1 MFYKERTYSSM
12 KKDEKKLK
20 KANKFINQSSL
31 INSKN
36 KMINLNRINSNNS
49 NSNHFRT
56 SSIKKNE
63 KNININIDSLNSHRK
78 IITSFTVNNK
88 IKNKSK
94 SVEKENNKEKENKKQ
109 NEKEKDKNLDL
120 KLFFNTLQI
129 NLNFLNIPINQLN
142 IVKSNIIHYSD
153 LSTIYKSKY
162 LNIDICIKEYK
173 NISKM
178 EKNDIENIKN
188 ELQLLISIRHPNII
202 NIIGYS
208 FNNNYN
214 DIYLIFEY
222 KKYSLKNL
230 LENKSINFS
239 IKEKLKI
246 IYEIALAISYLHSRE
261 NKIYHRDLKSGNIL
275 LDENYNCFLCD
286 FGMSK
291 YRKKNNS
298 YNNNSYKTNSQST
311 PYWMAPEFICEGFFN
326 EKSDIYSFGI
336 LIWEIFMKDT
346 IPYKNVNLFDFIL
359 GNKDVIYNIR
369 PVILD
374 NKIKDCLEIKYLIE
388 KMWDNDMKKRPDI
401 NEVVDFIEKL
411 REKYNID

>member
-12 KKDEKKLK
+12 KKDEKQIK
-20 KANKFINQSSL
+20 KANKFINQSSY

-36 KMINLNRINSNNS
+36 KMNNFNRINSNNS
-49 NSNHFRT
+49 NSNRFRT

-63 KNININIDSLNSHRK
+63 KNININLDSINSHRK
-78 IITSFTVNNK
+78 IISSFTVNTK
-88 IKNKSK
+88 KKNKSK
-94 SVEKENNKEKENKKQ
+94 SVENETNKEKEIKKQ
-109 NEKEKDKNLDL
+109 NDNLDL

-162 LNIDICIKEYK
+162 LKIDICIKEYK

-230 LENKSINFS
+230 LENNSINFT
-239 IKEKLKI
+239 IKQKLKI

-275 LDENYNCFLCD
+275 LDENYNCFICD

-291 YRKKNNS
+291 YNKKNNS
-298 YNNNSYKTNSQST
+298 YNNLYKTNSQST
-311 PYWMAPEFICEGFFN
+311 PYWMAPEFICEGLFN

-359 GNKDVIYNIR
+359 GNKDVVYNIR
-369 PVILD
+369 PIILD
-374 NKIKDCLEIKYLIE
+374 KKIKDCFEIKYLIE
-388 KMWDNDMKKRPDI
+388 KMWDNDMKKRPNI

-411 REKYNID
+411 RKKYNID

>member
-12 KKDEKKLK
+12 KKDEKQIK
-20 KANKFINQSSL
+20 KANKFINQSSF

-36 KMINLNRINSNNS
+36 KMNNFNRINSNNS
-49 NSNHFRT
+49 NSNRFRT

-63 KNININIDSLNSHRK
+63 KNININLDSINSHRK
-78 IITSFTVNNK
+78 IISSFTVNTK
-88 IKNKSK
+88 KKNKSK
-94 SVEKENNKEKENKKQ
+94 SVENETNKEKEIKKQ
-109 NEKEKDKNLDL
+109 NDNLDL
-120 KLFFNTLQI
+120 KLFFNSLQI
-129 NLNFLNIPINQLN
+129 NLNFLNIPFNELN
-142 IVKSNIIHYSD
+142 ILKSNIIHYSD

-162 LNIDICIKEYK
+162 LKIDICIKEYK

-230 LENKSINFS
+230 LENNSINFT
-239 IKEKLKI
+239 IKQKLKI

-275 LDENYNCFLCD
+275 LDENYNCFICD

-291 YRKKNNS
+291 YNKKNNS
-298 YNNNSYKTNSQST
+298 YNNLYKTNSQST
-311 PYWMAPEFICEGFFN
+311 PYWMAPEFICEGLFN

-359 GNKDVIYNIR
+359 GNKDVVYNIR
-369 PVILD
+369 PIILD
-374 NKIKDCLEIKYLIE
+374 KKIKDCFEIKYLIE
-388 KMWDNDMKKRPDI
+388 KMWDNDMKKRPNI

>member
-12 KKDEKKLK
+12 KKDEKQIK
-20 KANKFINQSSL
+20 KANKFINQSSF

-36 KMINLNRINSNNS
+36 KMNNFNRINSNNS
-49 NSNHFRT
+49 NSNRFRT

-63 KNININIDSLNSHRK
+63 KNININLDSINSHRK
-78 IITSFTVNNK
+78 IISSFTVNTK
-88 IKNKSK
+88 KKNKSK
-94 SVEKENNKEKENKKQ
+94 SVENETNKEKEIKKQ
-109 NEKEKDKNLDL
+109 NDNLDL
-120 KLFFNTLQI
+120 KLFFNSLQI
-129 NLNFLNIPINQLN
+129 NLNFLNIPFNELN
-142 IVKSNIIHYSD
+142 ILKSNIIHYSD

-162 LNIDICIKEYK
+162 LKIDICIKEYK

-230 LENKSINFS
+230 LENNSINFT
-239 IKEKLKI
+239 IKQKLKI

-275 LDENYNCFLCD
+275 LDENYNCFICD

-291 YRKKNNS
+291 YNKKNNS
-298 YNNNSYKTNSQST
+298 YNNLYKTNSQST
-311 PYWMAPEFICEGFFN
+311 PYWMAPEFICEGLFN

-359 GNKDVIYNIR
+359 GNKDVVYNIR
-369 PVILD
+369 PIILD
-374 NKIKDCLEIKYLIE
+374 KKIKDCFEIKYLIE
-388 KMWDNDMKKRPDI
+388 KMWDNDMKKRPNI

-411 REKYNID
+411 RKKYNID

>member
-12 KKDEKKLK
+12 KKDEKQIK
-20 KANKFINQSSL
+20 KANKFINQSSF

-36 KMINLNRINSNNS
+36 KMNNFNRINSNNS
-49 NSNHFRT
+49 NSNRFRT

-63 KNININIDSLNSHRK
+63 KNININLDSINSHRK
-78 IITSFTVNNK
+78 IISSFTVNTK
-88 IKNKSK
+88 KKNKSK
-94 SVEKENNKEKENKKQ
+94 SVENETNKEKEIKKQ
-109 NEKEKDKNLDL
+109 NDNLDL
-120 KLFFNTLQI
+120 KLFFNSLQI
-129 NLNFLNIPINQLN
+129 NLNFLNIPFNQLKLL
-142 IVKSNIIHYSD
+142 KSNIIHYSD

-162 LNIDICIKEYK
+162 LKIDICIKEYK

-230 LENKSINFS
+230 LENNSINFT
-239 IKEKLKI
+239 IKQKLKI

-275 LDENYNCFLCD
+275 LDENYNCFICD

-291 YRKKNNS
+291 YNKKNNS
-298 YNNNSYKTNSQST
+298 YNNLYKTNSQST
-311 PYWMAPEFICEGFFN
+311 PYWMAPEFICEGLFN

-359 GNKDVIYNIR
+359 GNKDVVYNIR
-369 PVILD
+369 PIILD
-374 NKIKDCLEIKYLIE
+374 KKIKDCFEIKYLIE
-388 KMWDNDMKKRPDI
+388 KMWDNDMKKRPNI

>member
-12 KKDEKKLK
+12 KKDEKQIK
-20 KANKFINQSSL
+20 KANKFINQSSF

-36 KMINLNRINSNNS
+36 KMNNFNRINSNNS
-49 NSNHFRT
+49 NSNRFRT

-63 KNININIDSLNSHRK
+63 KNININLDSINSHRK
-78 IITSFTVNNK
+78 IISSFTVNTK
-88 IKNKSK
+88 KKNKSK
-94 SVEKENNKEKENKKQ
+94 SVVNETNKEKEIKKQ
-109 NEKEKDKNLDL
+109 NDNLDL
-120 KLFFNTLQI
+120 KLFFNSLQI
-129 NLNFLNIPINQLN
+129 NLNFLNIPFNELN
-142 IVKSNIIHYSD
+142 ILKSNIIHYSD

-162 LNIDICIKEYK
+162 LKIDICIKEYK

-230 LENKSINFS
+230 LENNSINFT
-239 IKEKLKI
+239 IKQKLKI

-275 LDENYNCFLCD
+275 LDENYNCFICD

-291 YRKKNNS
+291 YNKKNNS
-298 YNNNSYKTNSQST
+298 YNNLYKTNSQST
-311 PYWMAPEFICEGFFN
+311 PYWMAPEFICEGLFN

-359 GNKDVIYNIR
+359 GNKDVVYNIR
-369 PVILD
+369 PIILD
-374 NKIKDCLEIKYLIE
+374 KKIKDCFEIKYLIE
-388 KMWDNDMKKRPDI
+388 KMWDNDMKKRPNI

>member
-1 MFYKERTYSSM
+1 
-12 KKDEKKLK
+12 
-20 KANKFINQSSL
+20 
-31 INSKN
+31 
-36 KMINLNRINSNNS
+36 
-49 NSNHFRT
+49 
-56 SSIKKNE
+56 
-63 KNININIDSLNSHRK
+63 
-78 IITSFTVNNK
+78 
-88 IKNKSK
+88 
-94 SVEKENNKEKENKKQ
+94 
-109 NEKEKDKNLDL
+109 
-120 KLFFNTLQI
+120 
-129 NLNFLNIPINQLN
+129 
-142 IVKSNIIHYSD
+142 
-153 LSTIYKSKY
+153 
-162 LNIDICIKEYK
+162 
-173 NISKM
+173 M

-230 LENKSINFS
+230 LENNSINFT
-239 IKEKLKI
+239 IKQKLKI

-275 LDENYNCFLCD
+275 LDENYNCFICD

-291 YRKKNNS
+291 YNKKNNS
-298 YNNNSYKTNSQST
+298 YNNLYKTNSQST
-311 PYWMAPEFICEGFFN
+311 PYWMAPEFICEGLFN

>member
-12 KKDEKKLK
+12 KKDEKQIK
-20 KANKFINQSSL
+20 KANKFINQSSY

-36 KMINLNRINSNNS
+36 KMNNFNRINSNNS

-63 KNININIDSLNSHRK
+63 KNININLDSINSHRK
-78 IITSFTVNNK
+78 IISSFTVNTK
-88 IKNKSK
+88 KKNKSK
-94 SVEKENNKEKENKKQ
+94 SVENETNKEKEIKKQ
-109 NEKEKDKNLDL
+109 NDNLDL
-120 KLFFNTLQI
+120 KLFFNSLQI
-129 NLNFLNIPINQLN
+129 NLNFLNIPFNELN
-142 IVKSNIIHYSD
+142 ILKSNIIHYSD

-162 LNIDICIKEYK
+162 LKIDICIKEYK

-230 LENKSINFS
+230 LENNSINFT
-239 IKEKLKI
+239 IKQKLKI

-275 LDENYNCFLCD
+275 LDENYNCFICD

-291 YRKKNNS
+291 YNKKNNS
-298 YNNNSYKTNSQST
+298 YNNLYKTNSQST
-311 PYWMAPEFICEGFFN
+311 PYWMAPEFICEGLFN

-359 GNKDVIYNIR
+359 GNKDVVYNIR
-369 PVILD
+369 PIILD
-374 NKIKDCLEIKYLIE
+374 KKIKDCFEIKYLIE
-388 KMWDNDMKKRPDI
+388 KMWDNDMKKRPNI

>member
-12 KKDEKKLK
+12 KKDEKQIK
-20 KANKFINQSSL
+20 KANKFINQSSF

-36 KMINLNRINSNNS
+36 KMNNFNRINSNNS
-49 NSNHFRT
+49 NSNRFRT

-63 KNININIDSLNSHRK
+63 KNININLDSINSHRK
-78 IITSFTVNNK
+78 IISSFTVNNK

-94 SVEKENNKEKENKKQ
+94 SVENETNKEKEIKKQ
-109 NEKEKDKNLDL
+109 NDNLDL
-120 KLFFNTLQI
+120 KLFFNSLQI
-129 NLNFLNIPINQLN
+129 NLNFLNIPFNELN
-142 IVKSNIIHYSD
+142 ILKSNIIHYSD

-162 LNIDICIKEYK
+162 LKIDICIKEYK

-230 LENKSINFS
+230 LENNSINFT
-239 IKEKLKI
+239 IKQKLKI

-275 LDENYNCFLCD
+275 LDENYNCFICD

-291 YRKKNNS
+291 YNKKNNS
-298 YNNNSYKTNSQST
+298 YNNLYKTNSQST
-311 PYWMAPEFICEGFFN
+311 PYWMAPEFICEGLFN

-359 GNKDVIYNIR
+359 GNKDVVYNIR
-369 PVILD
+369 PIILD
-374 NKIKDCLEIKYLIE
+374 KKIKDCFEIKYLIE
-388 KMWDNDMKKRPDI
+388 KMWDNDMKKRPNI

>member
-12 KKDEKKLK
+12 KKDEKQIK
-20 KANKFINQSSL
+20 KANKFINQSSF

-36 KMINLNRINSNNS
+36 KMNNFNRINSNNS
-49 NSNHFRT
+49 NSNRFRT

-63 KNININIDSLNSHRK
+63 KNININLDSINSHRK
-78 IITSFTVNNK
+78 IISSFTVNTK
-88 IKNKSK
+88 KKNKSK
-94 SVEKENNKEKENKKQ
+94 SVENESYKEKEIKKQ
-109 NEKEKDKNLDL
+109 NDNLDL
-120 KLFFNTLQI
+120 KLFFNSLQI
-129 NLNFLNIPINQLN
+129 NLNFLNIPFNELN
-142 IVKSNIIHYSD
+142 ILKSNIIHYSD

-162 LNIDICIKEYK
+162 LKIDICIKEYK

-230 LENKSINFS
+230 LENNSINFT
-239 IKEKLKI
+239 IKQKLKI

-275 LDENYNCFLCD
+275 LDENYNCFICD

-291 YRKKNNS
+291 YNKKNNS
-298 YNNNSYKTNSQST
+298 YNNLYKTNSQST
-311 PYWMAPEFICEGFFN
+311 PYWMAPEFICEGLFN

-359 GNKDVIYNIR
+359 GNKDVVYNIR
-369 PVILD
+369 PIILD
-374 NKIKDCLEIKYLIE
+374 KKIKDCFEIKYLIE
-388 KMWDNDMKKRPDI
+388 KMWDNDMKKRPNI